1 MSIYLHYDLAQAQID
16 TRLRHAR
23 QRRMA
28 QLVRTHRRQAPAWR
42 RLG

>member
-1 MSIYLHYDLAQAQID
+1 MSIHLHYDLAQAQID

-23 QRRMA
+23 QRRIA
-28 QLVRTHRRQAPAWR
+28 QLVRTSRRQAPAWR